1 MRSGVSLFI
10 AALFAATVAL
20 VAPIDAARAKPPLS
34 PAPVG
39 AGADWSPER
48 ATGPRDVFIAGD
60 NVNAWAT
67 AQADKGAEW
76 LRLTYREAMP
86 VREIRIWQND
96 APGAITRVTALV
108 DGREVEL
115 WSGTDQIAAGA
126 KAPVEKVVTL
136 PKPQITDTVTLYL
149 DTARVAG
156 WNEIDAVE
164 IVAADGRRAWASG
177 AVASSS
183 YASPISGHPLSHLVG
198 QMVSIRVEGV
208 TVGGVIVAVDHQ
220 WITLDEGGRRR
231 LISPA
236 RVGFIEWE
244 R

>member
-1 MRSGVSLFI
+1 MRSGLLLLIS
-10 AALFAATVAL
+10 AALAAGGLAGS
-20 VAPIDAARAKPPLS
+20 ASAKPPLS
-34 PAPVG
+34 PAA

-48 ATGPRDVFIAGD
+48 ATGPRDVFTAGD

-96 APGAITRVTALV
+96 APGAIVRVTVLA
-108 DGREVEL
+108 DGREVEV
-115 WSGTDQIAAGA
+115 WAGTDKIATGA

-136 PKPQITDTVTLYL
+136 PKPQLTDTVTVYL

-198 QMVSIRVEGV
+198 QMVSVRVEGV

-231 LISPA
+231 LINPA